1 MKDGTR
7 TATGTTARIGIVTAP
22 QLPLRQHDLQHA
34 AERMRRALAA
44 RNRAFALRNAEE
56 NWPR

>member
-1 MKDGTR
+1 MRD
-7 TATGTTARIGIVTAP
+7 TATGATARIATVTAP
-22 QLPLRQHDLQHA
+22 EERPLRQHELQRE

-44 RNRAFALRNAEE
+44 RNRAFALRNAAE

>member
-1 MKDGTR
+1 MRDG
-7 TATGTTARIGIVTAP
+7 TATGTTARVGTVTAP
-22 QLPLRQHDLQHA
+22 ERPLRQHELQRE

>member
-1 MKDGTR
+1 MEWPLGR
-7 TATGTTARIGIVTAP
+7 PLGIETITAP
-22 QLPLRQHDLQHA
+22 ERPLRQHEIQRE

>member
-1 MKDGTR
+1 MRDG
-7 TATGTTARIGIVTAP
+7 TATGATARIRIVTAP
-22 QLPLRQHDLQHA
+22 ELPLRQHELQRA
-34 AERMRRALAA
+34 AERMRKALAA

>member
-1 MKDGTR
+1 MRDR
-7 TATGTTARIGIVTAP
+7 TETGPTSRIGTVTAP
-22 QLPLRQHDLQHA
+22 EPPLRQPELQRE

>member
-1 MKDGTR
+1 M
-7 TATGTTARIGIVTAP
+7 ATGTTARIGIVTAP
-22 QLPLRQHDLQHA
+22 EERQLRQHELQRE